1 MGFILK
7 LAASIYI
14 LSVLAFSSWS
24 RATESYGFQAVTSGL
39 NSIVPYGQNSS
50 LKTIDE
56 TGTVL
61 EEDGY
66 LLFENNEGQASL
78 IHSNSFALFEGVSLP
93 AKVTLYGQSSK
104 RALDPNNL
112 SPVLQVTNVVFLDL

>member
-24 RATESYGFQAVTSGL
+24 RASDSYGFQTTTAGIS
-39 NSIVPYGQNSS
+39 SIIPYSQNSS
-50 LKTIDE
+50 ITTIDE
-56 TGTVL
+56 TGTIL

-66 LLFENNEGQASL
+66 LLFENSEGQASL
-78 IHSNSFALFEGVSLP
+78 IHSNSFALFEGVALP

-104 RALDPNNL
+104 RALDPSNL
-112 SPVLQVTNVVFLDL
+112 SPVLQVTDVIFLDL